1 MMDAYLKYLTEGES
15 SSADTS
21 GENARPILQKPVYF
35 DSSPS
40 SHVTFPPQ
48 KILHE
53 AYSKVQIV
61 LTNICCL

>member
-15 SSADTS
+15 WSADTS

-40 SHVTFPPQ
+40 SHVTFPP
-48 KILHE
+48 KNT
-53 AYSKVQIV
+53 A
-61 LTNICCL
+61 